1 MNDLISRQ
9 AAIEA
14 INQICPIDTEYDCT
28 LLDRVDV
35 RCVLMDLPPAQ
46 PELIAQGAYVR
57 GFEQGRTQGMIDTK
71 LQQTCNQLATD
82 TISRQAA
89 IDAIYKCTDI
99 FINNLPVMVDKADA
113 YKALAELPSA
123 QPDIEKI
130 CTRIK
135 AETIKR
141 NVEYM
146 KHGDRYMLGFVDG
159 MRLARR
165 IVDGTI
171 DDPVYFTRSGE

>member
-1 MNDLISRQ
+1 MSDM
-9 AAIEA
+9 
-14 INQICPIDTEYDCT
+14 IN
-28 LLDRVDV
+28 
-35 RCVLMDLPPAQ
+35 
-46 PELIAQGAYVR
+46 
-57 GFEQGRTQGMIDTK
+57 
-71 LQQTCNQLATD
+71 
-82 TISRQAA
+82 RQAA
-89 IDAIYKCTDI
+89 IDVCNNAIDLWHGQLGEGIVIAVKKKI
-99 FINNLPVMVDKADA
+99 E
-113 YKALAELPSA
+113 ELPSA